1 MEPDPAAS
9 TGTDGYNVQVGIVRK
24 FAGVL
29 AGSADAIDSIAR
41 ATPRFEGWNLVP
53 FVGIPAIGLRFVG
66 RVNTV
71 SDTWEDCADLLAELL
86 TTDSKKL
93 VAAANNYQ
101 AAEEAGTIKTA

>member
-1 MEPDPAAS
+1 M
-9 TGTDGYNVQVGIVRK
+9 RK